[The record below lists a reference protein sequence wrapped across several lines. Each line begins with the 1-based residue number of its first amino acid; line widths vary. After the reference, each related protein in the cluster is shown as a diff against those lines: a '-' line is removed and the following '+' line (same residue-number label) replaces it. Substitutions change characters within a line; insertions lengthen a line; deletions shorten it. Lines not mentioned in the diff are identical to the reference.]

1 MSYMKHR
8 TMKWTT
14 WMRLLLMVVILNV
27 QCSMFNVYSQILIGG
42 NVYGGGNAGDMT
54 GNTSVTVR
62 AGDIHGGVYG
72 GARQANV
79 GGHAFV
85 NIDGKHM
92 SDNIVINYVY
102 GGNDIA
108 GKVGESITTT
118 DDIPA
123 ELLVKDNPSD
133 NPLVVVNGITPA
145 EGEANAGKNTK
156 QYSAFVLTTNE
167 RTVTTVTGE
176 TATTTQPY
184 HIFIGQLFGG
194 GNGDYTYSTTT
205 NADGNYTASD
215 ANGPIAYSKM
225 ALVKPELG
233 KTYLELRGGT
243 IAYAYGGG
251 NNATVTKATDICVKN
266 SSSVTTDEHLKTIL
280 STNDAG
286 IKDRMK
292 EMGLNTVSTQV
303 SSDDFQFAR
312 VFGGNNKAEMSIR
325 PTWHLESGAIRNL
338 YSGGNQGAMTHKEGL
353 LLEIL
358 ANSSIKVDNV
368 FGGCRMA
375 AVRPLVSGT
384 LASGN
389 YVESSSSEIQLHDAN
404 GVKLYNFPDGL
415 SARVLV
421 RGGDINNVYGGN
433 DISGNVTGGNAI
445 GIYASVRG
453 DVYGGGNGSY
463 AYTDNA
469 DLATDEEYKD
479 FYYSVPDGKTSV
491 EALNAFRP
499 NAQAVSIRVLGKKDE
514 TTGKI
519 TNTIIGGAIY
529 CGGNSATLRNDNPN
543 QDAASELMIGSYVIA
558 DKVFLGNNGAN
569 MVTEDV
575 LKQLKASVPGSS
587 DPFSTIDL
595 TQSTQMETYMDGV
608 AMEIKPRVVFDADY
622 VPYSTMFGS
631 FYCGGNVGSM
641 KVNGALE
648 ISFNDKVVIY
658 DKVVGGSNEA
668 NVYEKYDAS
677 TQLNAQYLGGLL
689 GAPGTNGNKLILNF
703 GGLKI
708 QPKRWMIKRKAD
720 YTPDLDSDG
729 NEQYVL
735 DDDGN
740 RQLEWNT
747 VDSREYNTTTK
758 KYTPMPYI
766 AKGGSTTYDADN
778 DPYRRFY
785 GGNIYGG
792 CYSNGHVNGNVVI
805 NLNASL
811 VDRKGEN
818 SIFDEV
824 EENEGEAKL
833 YDGNYNIKYR
843 YTGVLVGEQGMDPL
857 GRALNVF
864 GGGYGGDSEIWGSAT
879 INLNAGYTFQI
890 FGGGE
895 QGAIGKAQSHEPD
908 PNDPTKHNL
917 EYEYNADYST
927 YINLSDQNKHPG
939 TYRGD
944 TDNRVDGIVDYDDMA
959 EAEFIYGGSFE
970 GLIAGNTHINLGN
983 GRIFNTFAGSCNAD
997 ILGHTETYVGRNSN
1011 DDNDL
1016 GFPWIRDHIY
1026 GGNDLGGRILAN
1038 GGSDGND
1045 CNFTN
1050 RVSEDIKDKVYNPKV
1065 LKASAY
1071 TEYIQGRVEYI
1082 FGGCYGDYDYR
1093 DPHYKNYAY
1102 TTDSSDK
1109 TEENLGTM
1117 RSDYHKPWMDNAF
1130 VNFKPTNIE
1139 RNAVTRIYG
1148 AGQGHAYYHAS
1159 DAERDMMQDRSYI
1172 LIDAPQS
1179 LTNFTGMEVFG
1190 AGDYSGVGMR
1200 NEAATTRTS
1209 GETEEVIVPA
1219 LNPEIAKENTDGVTA
1234 STVIDLMRG
1243 HLKAVY
1249 GGSFKEGTTRRTQ
1262 VNVPAGSTIHA
1273 TSLFGGAYGRI
1284 DKETV
1289 NSVTTEIPRIDLA
1302 CDVYEAIVN
1311 YSSNDATIDYAIYGG
1326 NNACRR
1332 TLYGKV
1338 NINSPVWSNKSN
1350 GYTATVYGAGCG
1362 VNTWSQYTEVNLN
1375 NGASVYEV
1383 YGGGEDGQV
1392 LNSASVVKWK
1402 ETQTNLFTTLS
1413 KGYTDNGLADGTPA
1427 NSNKL
1432 FTVDN
1437 TRPKYYNT
1445 NVHINQGATVG
1456 GYCYGGG
1463 LGHGNIKYSGN
1474 VYGTTYIDLLGGK
1487 VEKDLYA
1494 AGTTGSVK
1502 DSLGVKGDFVAS
1514 ATAYIEG
1521 GSARNVYG
1529 GGWKGSVG
1537 HHDGGIDADYYD
1549 TTTKELI
1556 DIPGETYVVI
1566 GMLKD
1571 KLETAP
1577 EGDSHYHLY
1586 HGIPYVERN
1595 AYGGGEGG
1603 AVWGTTHITLN
1614 NGYIGYIYNQNGTDN
1629 AKTVNIDERYE
1640 EKIEDD
1646 TYKDEDGHFQENKR
1660 LDDAGCIFGGGY
1672 IDNSSVDFTHVTMYG
1687 GHVRNAL
1694 FGGGEIAAIGRGKI
1708 TETIVDGKAVRS
1720 LQDIYRPGKTEIE
1733 MFDGYV
1739 HRNVF
1744 GGGRGYNNL
1753 GDHGKFFSDGYVFG
1767 QTLVHIHGGEIG
1779 TQKELLAGNGNVFG
1793 GGDIGYVYS
1802 AYEYTDD
1809 QGRKLPRKGVKSGV
1823 RYDGDGMYQGYYYEH
1838 VWENTSSNESSF
1850 IHYNGTERKLTEDC
1864 KVLIAPH
1871 CKVTDADGIT
1881 LTIKYIEGQV
1891 VSAHDLMYISSH
1903 PELGLS
1909 GKIDPFGKVTAEDG
1923 ISFSRHY
1930 AKGEYVQTSALHAF
1944 GNKEDDW
1951 WKKLEANTNDDGII
1965 IHNAVFAGG
1974 NTSSKGSDDEST
1986 FANSVSVYGNVTASI
2001 HDVYHRDLITI
2012 GTGHIGGLYG
2022 DGNLTLVD
2030 GYRGLNITNYGTDYN
2045 YLYDEKN
2052 KKELSINEYNALLD
2066 REKDYYELRYKCI
2079 KECTDDDGTV
2089 YHPKDDNHSNAST
2102 LTADDILTMFAK
2114 QNGENGT
2121 VNMFAT
2127 DDDGNK
2133 IPNPTYWEQNGVCSI
2148 YAGRILNTLQR
2159 ADFCGVFGSRLV
2171 MQGAQDR
2178 VPEVVDYTKYTI
2190 NRVREV
2196 SLNKKLSVIPAD
2208 AENDKRKMH
2217 GNYFGIYSVVN
2228 FLGALTSDFDF
2239 GDQGNDS
2246 DEHDAAGKYTDNNG
2260 KDQPYTGDVGK
2271 GDVRNSDNINTG
2283 TYGPQYTGQ
2292 TFYGWK
2298 RFHKNDR
2305 DRNNGNSHNKVA
2317 LASGVYLELTTEES
2331 TGKDLYEKVW
2341 GPITGVVELD
2351 LINVQQGMGGGF
2363 VYAKNIHGVRTKTN
2377 RTNTTLTALNAG
2389 AVTRWDYTYEEPSTT
2404 SNAADPKQREWQT
2417 SGNFV
2422 HSTQTII
2429 DDCYNVSN
2437 KYMGSDRVPA
2447 HYWYIKGSVYVYD
2460 QYISAYTGATNAYSE
2475 MVDIP
2480 LTITAA
2486 SHGTMKLLN
2495 VQPNRYAYYNTNMSK
2510 LTGEQ
2515 KLVINDVEYTLNTPI
2530 SYWDW
2535 YKLTAAEQKLFVPKT
2550 YVSVAKYKYSQNAAD
2565 EFPAEQV
2572 LLPED
2577 YTAIVNHAHKKVD
2590 ENNNY
2595 VLDDEDN
2602 YILELW
2608 DVENEKYVPVESVIR
2623 MSNNL
2628 SHDTGYILTYKV
2640 NNPTEWNSW
2649 YTEYF
2654 DTSNTSAVREKKQDK
2669 TQLQT
2674 ETDPT
2679 SHSQKGPNEGPTY
2692 RLKSGT
2698 GEWLGQRRYKVSE
2711 IISDD
2716 VVTTY
2721 NQAIATSP
2729 ITDTETQA
2737 TFVRAYVATAQTDI
2751 QRNGQTTHLYKG
2763 STLSATEAAGVSN
2776 VAEALVCTK
2785 TIRLSST
2792 DNLYINSVMTAAE
2805 KSGHLNTVKAEI
2817 STLVTEIN
2825 TVLAESSITP
2835 IATDISE
2842 ISSLT
2847 VAQLNKIT
2855 ALQKKELSDLL
2866 TRKKDITNNIVPAY
2880 YCTKAGLYG
2889 GDYYASGIN
2898 YRGLEAWSSMSEE
2911 DRAKFDFNYDA
2922 LDLLIDPNFSK
2933 AEGVKYQYDSEA
2945 GDEDGARAN
2954 PAGYSLEKPV
2964 DYTATY
2970 TGEDITLPTGVTV
2983 TTLNSTTPKST
2994 LTSGDELSRTVYE
3007 SLPNEQRHYTPLT
3020 VTPADVD
3027 NNKTCTFY
3035 VVNTPMMIGSTPYT
3049 IGNLISKNDY
3059 DGLYSTDPNLN
3070 QQGKVTILNYTESGT
3085 HYFCREAYGNVAVGT
3100 VISSTDYE
3108 ALTNLQKGFI
3118 IHGIAPTETST
3129 LYVSRFSDIND
3140 LSTEKIITVIYEYD
3154 YEESDVSGMHI
3165 TPVTERHVLNIHLQ
3179 FKTGAPIVEDIS
3191 TPPIVLPGDI
3201 LSLVPP
3207 NVIEG
3212 ASPIQGGG
3220 WELYSTENDADN
3232 HNGVGYIP
3240 DIDPLYWYQ
3249 NGYWLRYY
3257 ALSYV
3262 GGKTYSNKVQ
3272 VSVANY
3278 HDLKKV
3284 MEDKAHHYFVDIPDL
3299 NRLRE
3304 SKIYI
3309 NDAENGAQQLKDLF
3323 DLSLLTTAP
3332 TSGTLSGHS
3341 TLDPQVR
3348 GCDNLEFIMRTN
3360 VNHTGT
3366 WTSIGGGT
3374 APCFEG
3380 VLHGDGHYISGLS
3393 ESLFGKLC
3401 GEVYNLGVTGSFTG
3415 AGIAE
3420 TGEGYVEN
3428 CWISTNSEAAK
3439 TSQPIFGN
3447 PNRTSGRLVQV
3458 VNSYYKEDYNDA
3470 YVKNGDVVVAK
3481 DGSYTKQIVDYND
3494 SDHGTPVRKDEQA
3507 FYNGE
3512 VAYDLN
3518 GFYLYK
3524 RYRDHSGLTSTDSYK
3539 YFTIEDLAKTTPTPS
3554 EASYGTSDTDT
3565 KLSSS
3570 GAGIWNKGYV
3580 EDRYADG
3587 DFRYAGG
3594 EIPETNDERLYIDT
3608 EDNGRTKFCPIW
3620 PDDYLFFGQML
3631 TYGWNES
3638 SPHEEVPSPIVKNSG
3653 RLLDTYRNNRVY
3665 RAPAYFRNKE
3675 KSVVHFNPQ
3684 AYLAAYSAPKTVTD
3698 TNLSPAYPNLTAV
3711 DFAGH
3716 NDIGGSDS
3724 YKLGWNSSLFYE
3736 PLLDDDGLIG
3746 VSNNGET
3753 PNLLV
3758 YAPAEEAENGYA
3770 NKDTYDVLND
3780 YFIGTT
3786 TNRTEPVYINY
3797 TESSSNYNDN
3807 KTYGR
3812 IALASTDAIHGHLV
3826 QSNLTTI
3833 TDHLLVDKRD
3843 FNCPIDYTMG
3853 EDYRMWY
3860 QRTPDNYVTASW
3872 SNDATPKRTTKGW
3885 EGVSLPFEAE
3895 IVATQNKGELTHF
3908 YQGSTAGH
3916 EYWLR
3921 EFKGGAVST
3930 ANSSVF
3936 EATFNPLAA
3945 GSNEKNYTN
3954 TFLWD
3959 YYYSH
3964 DDNTN
3969 QSADHDKNEDEY
3981 QKTYYNNSHLYSDY
3995 PYSQGGTPY
4004 IIGFPGVTYYE
4015 FDLSGNWTP
4024 KHRYRDVSIASPG
4037 KQTVTFA
4044 SVEGAHIGVSD
4055 YETVKTQE
4063 GKEAG
4068 VTVNGCGY
4076 TFKPSYLND
4085 PELESS
4091 KHAFLLNSDGNSYVE
4106 DKTNTTVAKVT
4117 AFRPYF
4123 TAAPGGGSARSVT
4136 RSIIFSNDNSEIK
4149 GVVER
4154 GDPKEE
4160 TAGTLNIYAKEHKI
4174 IVESALN
4181 YTTDV
4186 RIVNLAG
4193 MTINAFTIE
4202 PGETIETRINTSGVY
4217 IVQPSEARFIKK
4229 LSVR

>member
-1 MSYMKHR
+1 
-8 TMKWTT
+8 
-14 WMRLLLMVVILNV
+14 MRLLLLVAMLYAP
-27 QCSMFNVYSQILIGG
+27 CSLFNVFAQIKIGG
-42 NVYGGGNAGDMT
+42 NIYGGGNAGDMS

-85 NIDGKHM
+85 NIDGAHM
-92 SDNIVINYVY
+92 SDDIVINYVY

-108 GKVGESITTT
+108 GKVGEFINET
-118 DDIPA
+118 DPIPA
-123 ELLVKDNPSD
+123 GLTDAVA
-133 NPLVVVNGITPA
+133 NGITPA
-145 EGEANAGKNTK
+145 EGETNAGNNTK
-156 QYSAFVLTTNE
+156 KYGAFVLTTKE
-167 RTVTTVTGE
+167 RTAGTGE
-176 TATTTQPY
+176 TQR

-194 GNGDYTYSTTT
+194 GNGDYTYSTT
-205 NADGNYTASD
+205 ADDDGNYTASD
-215 ANGPIAYSKM
+215 ANGPIAYSKV
-225 ALVKPELG
+225 ALIKPELS

-251 NNATVTKATDICVKN
+251 NNATVTVATDICVKN
-266 SSSVTTDEHLKTIL
+266 SSSVTTDDHLKTIL
-280 STNDAG
+280 NINDAG
-286 IKDRMK
+286 LKERMK

-303 SSDDFQFAR
+303 SSDAFQFAR
-312 VFGGNNKAEMSIR
+312 VFGGNNKAEMAIR

-353 LLEIL
+353 LLEIF

-389 YVESSSSEIQLHDAN
+389 YVESTPSEIQLHDAN
-404 GVKLYNFPDGL
+404 GNQLYNFPDGL

-445 GIYASVRG
+445 GIYTSVRG

-463 AYTDNA
+463 AYTDND
-469 DLATDEEYKD
+469 DLKESDEYRD
-479 FYYSVPDGKTSV
+479 FYYDPSTASSSVD
-491 EALNAFRP
+491 ALNAFRP
-499 NAQAVSIRVLGKKDE
+499 NAQSVSIRVLGTADK
-514 TTGKI
+514 TTV
-519 TNTIIGGAIY
+519 IGGAIY
-529 CGGNSATLRNDNPN
+529 CGGNSATLRNDNAN
-543 QDAASELMIGSYVIA
+543 QDAASELKIGSYVIA

-569 MVTEDV
+569 MVTEDI
-575 LKQLKASVPGSS
+575 LKQYAGSVTVNNQSYDFSQMDLASTDKDAKGE
-587 DPFSTIDL
+587 
-595 TQSTQMETYMDGV
+595 TQFDKYMDGV
-608 AMEIKPRVVFDADY
+608 AMAIKPRVVFDADY
-622 VPYSTMFGS
+622 KPYSTMFGS

-641 KVNGALE
+641 KIDGALE
-648 ISFNDKVVIY
+648 VSFNDKVVIF

-668 NVYEKYDAS
+668 NVYQSAY
-677 TQLNAQYLGGLL
+677 NAQYLGGLL
-689 GAPGTNGNKLILNF
+689 GDPAPVPAGSPEGTIGNKLILNF

-708 QPKRWMIKRKAD
+708 QPKRWKIKRNAD
-720 YTPDLDSDG
+720 FTPDLDSDG
-729 NEQYVL
+729 NEQYIL
-735 DDDGN
+735 DGDGN

-747 VDSREYNTTTK
+747 VDNRKYNATTK
-758 KYTPMPYI
+758 KYTPMASI
-766 AKGGSTTYDADN
+766 AKGGSTTYDPNN

-811 VDRKGEN
+811 VDRKGDN

-895 QGAIGKAQSHEPD
+895 QGAIGQSISHEPD

-917 EYEYNADYST
+917 EYEYDENYST
-927 YINLSDQNKHPG
+927 YINLKDQNNHPG

-944 TDNRVDGIVDYDDMA
+944 KDDRVDGVVDYDDMA

-970 GLIAGNTHINLGN
+970 GLIAGSTHINLGN

-1011 DDNDL
+1011 SDSDL

-1026 GGNDLGGRILAN
+1026 GGNDLGGRIL
-1038 GGSDGND
+1038 GQKDFSD
-1045 CNFTN
+1045 
-1050 RVSEDIKDKVYNPKV
+1050 RVSSDIVGKVYNPKM

-1071 TEYIQGRVEYI
+1071 TEYIQGRVEHI
-1082 FGGCYGDYDYR
+1082 FGGCFGDYDYR
-1093 DPHYKNYAY
+1093 DPHYEAYAY
-1102 TTDSSDK
+1102 TTGSAGQ
-1109 TEENLGTM
+1109 TAANLGTM

-1130 VNFKPTNIE
+1130 VNFKPNNTT

-1148 AGQGHAYYHAS
+1148 AGQGHAYLHAS

-1179 LTNFTGMEVFG
+1179 LTNFTAMEVFG

-1209 GETEEVIVPA
+1209 GETTIEIVPA
-1219 LNPEIAKENTDGVTA
+1219 LNPTIAQTNDDGVTA
-1234 STVIDLMRG
+1234 STVIDLIRG

-1262 VNVPAGSTIHA
+1262 VNVPAGSTIHVN
-1273 TSLFGGAYGRI
+1273 SLFGGAYGRI

-1289 NSVTTEIPRIDLA
+1289 NSVTTETPRIDLA

-1311 YSSNDATIDYAIYGG
+1311 YSSEDATIDYAIYGG

-1338 NINSPVWSNKSN
+1338 NINSPVWSNKTK

-1392 LNSASVVKWK
+1392 LNSASVAKWK

-1427 NSNKL
+1427 NSNRL
-1432 FTVDN
+1432 HTVDN

-1445 NVHINQGATVG
+1445 NVHINNGATVG

-1463 LGHGNIKYSGN
+1463 LGHGNIKHSGN

-1487 VEKDLYA
+1487 VLKDLYA

-1537 HHDGGIDADYYD
+1537 HHDGDIDADYYNK
-1549 TTTKELI
+1549 TTGELI
-1556 DIPGETYVVI
+1556 DIPGETHVVI
-1566 GMLKD
+1566 GLVKD

-1586 HGIPYVERN
+1586 HGIPYIERN

-1603 AVWGTTHITLN
+1603 AVWGTTNITLN
-1614 NGYIGYIYNQNGTDN
+1614 NGYIGYVYNKNGTDN
-1629 AKTVNIDERYE
+1629 ANTANINERYE

-1694 FGGGEIAAIGRGKI
+1694 FGGGEIAAIGRGDI
-1708 TETIVDGKAVRS
+1708 TETEVDGKAVRS
-1720 LQDIYRPGKTEIE
+1720 LHRIYRPGRTEIE
-1733 MFDGYV
+1733 MYDGYV

-1753 GDHGKFFSDGYVFG
+1753 GDHGKLFSDGYVFG
-1767 QTLVHIHGGEIG
+1767 QTEVHIHGGEIG
-1779 TQKELLAGNGNVFG
+1779 TEKELIAGNGNVFG

-1802 AYEYTDD
+1802 AYEYTDA
-1809 QGRKLPRKGVKSGV
+1809 QGHKLPRKGVKSGV

-1838 VWENTSSNESSF
+1838 VWDNTSSTEDNF

-1871 CKVTDADGIT
+1871 CKVTATGGIS
-1881 LTIKYIEGQV
+1881 LTIKYTKGQV
-1891 VSAHDLMYISSH
+1891 VSAHDLIYINNH

-1909 GKIDPFGKVTAEDG
+1909 GKIDTFGKVTADGG
-1923 ISFSRHY
+1923 ISFIRNY
-1930 AKGEYVQTSALHAF
+1930 AKGEYVQTSALNAF
-1944 GNKEDDW
+1944 GNKEDPKWND
-1951 WKKLEANTNDDGII
+1951 LEANTNDDGII

-1986 FANSVSVYGNVTASI
+1986 YANSVSVYGNATASI

-2045 YLYDEKN
+2045 YLYDEQN
-2052 KKELSINEYNALLD
+2052 MSELTIAQYNGLLD

-2079 KECTDDDGTV
+2079 LTCTDDDGTV
-2089 YHPKDDNHSNAST
+2089 YHPKDDNHSSAST
-2102 LTADDILTMFAK
+2102 LTADDILTLFAK
-2114 QNGENGT
+2114 QDGMFTTDTNGNR
-2121 VNMFAT
+2121 
-2127 DDDGNK
+2127 

-2208 AENDKRKMH
+2208 ASNEKRKMH

-2228 FLGALTSDFDF
+2228 YLGALTSDFDF
-2239 GDQGNDS
+2239 GDQGTDT
-2246 DEHDAAGKYTDNNG
+2246 DEHDAAGKYTDNSDN
-2260 KDQPYTGDVGK
+2260 DQPYKGDIGTGDV
-2271 GDVRNSDNINTG
+2271 RTSDNINTG

-2363 VYAKNIHGVRTKTN
+2363 VYAKNIHGKRTKTYL
-2377 RTNTTLTALNAG
+2377 TNTTLTALNAG
-2389 AVTRWDYTYEEPSTT
+2389 AVTRWDYTYAEPSTT
-2404 SNAADPKQREWQT
+2404 SNAADPNQREWQT

-2429 DDCYNVSN
+2429 DDCYNVSS

-2486 SHGTMKLLN
+2486 SHGSMKLLN
-2495 VQPNRYAYYNTNMSK
+2495 VQPNRYAYYNTNGSK
-2510 LTGEQ
+2510 LEGEQ
-2515 KLVINDVEYTLNTPI
+2515 KLVINDVEYNLNTPI

-2550 YVSVAKYKYSQNAAD
+2550 YVSIAKYKYKKDAAD

-2572 LLPED
+2572 LLPDD
-2577 YTAIVNHAHKKVD
+2577 YTAIVNNAHQEPKYD
-2590 ENNNY
+2590 ENDMLSY
-2595 VLDDEDN
+2595 EAQ
-2602 YILELW
+2602 LW
-2608 DVENEKYVPVESVIR
+2608 DVENERYVPVESIIR
-2623 MSNNL
+2623 LSNNL

-2640 NNPTEWNSW
+2640 NNPTEWNTW
-2649 YTEYF
+2649 YTEYY
-2654 DTSNTSAVREKKQDK
+2654 DTSNTSAVREKKQSGLNPEYD
-2669 TQLQT
+2669 
-2674 ETDPT
+2674 
-2679 SHSQKGPNEGPTY
+2679 SNHSQKGPNEGPTY
-2692 RLKSGT
+2692 HLKSGT
-2698 GEWLGQRRYKVSE
+2698 GELLGQRRYKVSD
-2711 IISDD
+2711 IISSD
-2716 VVTTY
+2716 VFTTY
-2721 NQAIATSP
+2721 QAISP
-2729 ITDTETQA
+2729 SYIPEDQA
-2737 TFVRAYVATAQTDI
+2737 TFVRAFVATAQTEI

-2763 STLSATEAAGVSN
+2763 STLSETEASGVSN
-2776 VAEALVCTK
+2776 VVEALVCTK
-2785 TIRLSST
+2785 TIRLNST
-2792 DNLYINSVMTAAE
+2792 DNIYINSVMTEAE
-2805 KSGHLNTVKAEI
+2805 RTGHLSNVNSEI
-2817 STLVTEIN
+2817 STLVGEIN
-2825 TVLAESSITP
+2825 TVLTANGITP
-2835 IATDISE
+2835 IATSISD

-2847 VAQLNKIT
+2847 VAQLNTIT

-2880 YCTKAGLYG
+2880 YCTVAGLYG

-2922 LDLLIDPNFSK
+2922 LDLLIDKNF
-2933 AEGVKYQYDSEA
+2933 AGTEGEKYQYDSAA
-2945 GDEDGARAN
+2945 GTLTAAQAN

-2970 TGEDITLPTGVTV
+2970 NGDDINLSSYNIAEIKVKRGNDEDYST
-2983 TTLNSTTPKST
+2983 STTKI
-2994 LTSGDELSRTVYE
+2994 TSGDELSRTVYE
-3007 SLPNEQRHYTPLT
+3007 SLPNDQRHYTPLT
-3020 VTPADVD
+3020 VSSSDVA
-3027 NNKTCTFY
+3027 NGKTCTFY
-3035 VVNTPMMIGSTPYT
+3035 VVNTPLMIGSTPYT
-3049 IGNLISKNDY
+3049 IGNVISKDDY
-3059 DGLYSTDPNLN
+3059 DGLYSTESTFNH
-3070 QQGKVTILNYTESGT
+3070 QGKVTVLEYTIPGT
-3085 HYFCREAYGNVAVGT
+3085 YYFCREAYTPPTGSDTSVTGEVGS
-3100 VISSTDYE
+3100 VITSGVYDG
-3108 ALTNLQKGFI
+3108 LTNLQKGFT

-3129 LYVSRFSDIND
+3129 LYVSRFSDIDD

-3154 YEESDVSGMHI
+3154 YEESDVSGLHI
-3165 TPVTERHVLNIHLQ
+3165 TPVTERHVLNIHIQ

-3191 TPPIVLPGDI
+3191 APPIVLPGDI

-3232 HNGVGYIP
+3232 HNGVDYIP

-3284 MEDKAHHYFVDIPDL
+3284 MEDKAHHYYIDIPDL
-3299 NRLRE
+3299 NRLRDP
-3304 SKIYI
+3304 KVYI
-3309 NDAENGAQQLKDLF
+3309 NDGTDGMNQLKNLF
-3323 DLSLLTTAP
+3323 DLSLLTTTP
-3332 TSGTLSGHS
+3332 TGNLAGHALLNS
-3341 TLDPQVR
+3341 QIR
-3348 GCDNLEFIMRTN
+3348 KCDNLEFIMRTN
-3360 VNHTGT
+3360 VSHTGE
-3366 WTSIGGGT
+3366 WTPIGDAT
-3374 APCFEG
+3374 NCFEG
-3380 VLHGDGHYISGLS
+3380 KLHGDGHYISGLDH
-3393 ESLFGKLC
+3393 SLFANLC
-3401 GEVYNLGVTGSFTG
+3401 GSVYNLGVTGSFTS
-3415 AGIAE
+3415 AGVAD
-3420 TGEGYVEN
+3420 TGSGFVEN
-3428 CWISTNSEAAK
+3428 CWINTTGTPDGSVYAV
-3439 TSQPIFGN
+3439 FGN
-3447 PNRTSGRLVQV
+3447 PIAGENVKQI
-3458 VNSYYKEDYNDA
+3458 VNSYYQDGKNYKTEDA
-3470 YVKNGDVVVAK
+3470 THGLATAK
-3481 DGSYTKQIVDYND
+3481 PDK
-3494 SDHGTPVRKDEQA
+3494 A

-3518 GFYLYK
+3518 GFYLFK
-3524 RYRDHSGLTSTDSYK
+3524 RYWDQNNASGTGYTPYK
-3539 YFTIEDLAKTTPTPS
+3539 YYSGETDPTTNQLVPKT
-3554 EASYGTSDTDT
+3554 EYYGSDITYCST
-3565 KLSSS
+3565 
-3570 GAGIWNKGYV
+3570 GHNGETYV
-3580 EDRYADG
+3580 ESRYADG
-3587 DFRYAGG
+3587 DFRYAAG

-3608 EDNGRTKFCPIW
+3608 DDGGRTKFYPIW

-3638 SPHEEVPSPIVKNSG
+3638 SPHEEVPSPIVKSSG
-3653 RLLDTYRNNRVY
+3653 RLLDTYQNNRVY
-3665 RAPAYFRNKE
+3665 RAPAYYRSKDM
-3675 KSVVHFNPQ
+3675 SAVHFNPW
-3684 AYLAAYSAPKTVTD
+3684 ANLAAYSAPKTITD
-3698 TNLSPAYPNLTAV
+3698 TNLKPAYPNMTAV

-3716 NDIGGSDS
+3716 NDVGGSDA
-3724 YKLGWNSSLFYE
+3724 YKLGWNSSLFYQ

-3746 VSNNGET
+3746 VANRGET

-3758 YAPAEEAENGYA
+3758 YAPAETVESGYA
-3770 NKDTYDVLND
+3770 NMKTYNVLNA
-3780 YFIGTT
+3780 YFIGTET
-3786 TNRTEPVYINY
+3786 ERTEPLLSGYN
-3797 TESSSNYNDN
+3797 ESSDKYNDG
-3807 KTYGR
+3807 KSYGR
-3812 IALASTDAIHGHLV
+3812 VAIASTTTIHGHLV
-3826 QSNLTTI
+3826 QSDLKTT
-3833 TDHLLVDKRD
+3833 TDHLLVDMQD
-3843 FNCPIDYTMG
+3843 FNCPIAYDMG
-3853 EDYRMWY
+3853 DGYRMWY
-3860 QRTPDNYVTASW
+3860 QRTPDKFV
-3872 SNDATPKRTTKGW
+3872 DRTKGW
-3885 EGVSLPFEAE
+3885 EGVSLPFTTE
-3895 IVATQNKGELTHF
+3895 IVTTQDKGEITHF
-3908 YQGSTAGH
+3908 YQGSIAGH

-3921 EFKGGAVST
+3921 EYAGNVKQKKDADNNIVAGVYT
-3930 ANSSVF
+3930 AD
-3936 EATFNPLAA
+3936 FNPLAA
-3945 GSNEKNYTN
+3945 GTNRKDYTN

-3959 YYYSH
+3959 YYYSK
-3964 DDNTN
+3964 DSYKDYNT
-3969 QSADHDKNEDEY
+3969 DEY
-3981 QKTYYNNSHLYSDY
+3981 QKAYYSKDYLKELYPVSDY
-3995 PYSQGGTPY
+3995 PYSQAGMPY
-4004 IIGFPGVTYYE
+4004 IIGFPGSSYYE
-4015 FDLSGNWTP
+4015 FDMSDGGWTP
-4024 KHRYRDVSIASPG
+4024 VNRYQSQTIASKG
-4037 KQTVTFA
+4037 KQTVTFV
-4044 SVEGAHIGVSD
+4044 SVEGAPIGVSD
-4055 YETVKTQE
+4055 DET
-4063 GKEAG
+4063 G
-4068 VTVNGCGY
+4068 VTESGF
-4076 TFKPSYLND
+4076 TFKPTYLNN
-4085 PELESS
+4085 PNTEGENVY
-4091 KHAFLLNSDGNSYVE
+4091 LLDNDGDSF
-4106 DKTNTTVAKVT
+4106 DKTAASAVAIT

-4123 TAAPGGGSARSVT
+4123 IGAPSST
-4136 RSIIFSNDNSEIK
+4136 RAVEQIIFGQSDDNI
-4149 GVVER
+4149 GVEEH
-4154 GDPKEE
+4154 GDPTRKDA
-4160 TAGTLNIYAKEHKI
+4160 TGTLLIYAKKGQ
-4174 IVESALN
+4174 IVVKSSLS

-4186 RIVNLAG
+4186 RVVTPAG
-4193 MTINAFTIE
+4193 ITVAAFAVE
-4202 PGETIETRINTSGVY
+4202 PGQTVEVQADFSGMY
-4217 IVQPSEARFIKK
+4217 IVHTLDGRYTKK
-4229 LSVR
+4229 VSVRK